1 MSGASIQFHKT
12 WIEECEATQG
22 IRDRFGMKSALDYL
36 IGEKL
41 FHFVAYGHSFRSGT
55 FEANPATG

>member
-1 MSGASIQFHKT
+1 MSGASIQFHKI
-12 WIEECEATQG
+12 WIEQCAATQG

-41 FHFVAYGHSFRSGT
+41 FHFSSFLPVRK
-55 FEANPATG
+55 F